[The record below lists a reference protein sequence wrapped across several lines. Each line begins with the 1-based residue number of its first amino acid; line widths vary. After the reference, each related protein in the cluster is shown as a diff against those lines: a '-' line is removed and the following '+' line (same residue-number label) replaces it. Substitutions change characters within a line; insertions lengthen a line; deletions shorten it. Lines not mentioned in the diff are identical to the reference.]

1 MGAIGWKEIL
11 IIAIVIIIL
20 FGGASRLPD
29 IAKSIAK
36 SIREFKK
43 SLKEVEEDITIE
55 DDDDD
60 ENKKSQSST
69 PTA

>member
-20 FGGASRLPD
+20 FGGATRLPD

-43 SLKEVEEDITIE
+43 SLKEVEEDIKV

-60 ENKKSQSST
+60 KTKSNSST
-69 PTA
+69 PIV